1 MLFAFPEKPL
11 GLYDPSFDENSRG
24 VGFVAKLSGER
35 SSLLLRDFSTL
46 DIKDDEKPKRGK
58 KKSGAVEERH
68 RTLGIIFLL
77 RLLHRNLH
85 RCVVQMAH
93 FSVLFFGMDQHHRE
107 AGSHSS
113 KSQFQKFLHRPRSF
127 RGITPPCPTPRS
139 SSPSPKDDTRR
150 DVELPLD
157 SFPNFPVQVAVT
169 LEKMNTESKAKAEI
183 RFFSYY

>member
-1 MLFAFPEKPL
+1 
-11 GLYDPSFDENSRG
+11 
-24 VGFVAKLSGER
+24 
-35 SSLLLRDFSTL
+35 
-46 DIKDDEKPKRGK
+46 
-58 KKSGAVEERH
+58 
-68 RTLGIIFLL
+68 
-77 RLLHRNLH
+77 
-85 RCVVQMAH
+85 MAH

-127 RGITPPCPTPRS
+127 RGITPPCPRSTPRS

>member
-58 KKSGAVEERH
+58 KKSGAVEERN

-85 RCVVQMAH
+85 
-93 FSVLFFGMDQHHRE
+93 S
-107 AGSHSS
+107 
-113 KSQFQKFLHRPRSF
+113 
-127 RGITPPCPTPRS
+127 
-139 SSPSPKDDTRR
+139 
-150 DVELPLD
+150 
-157 SFPNFPVQVAVT
+157 
-169 LEKMNTESKAKAEI
+169 
-183 RFFSYY
+183 